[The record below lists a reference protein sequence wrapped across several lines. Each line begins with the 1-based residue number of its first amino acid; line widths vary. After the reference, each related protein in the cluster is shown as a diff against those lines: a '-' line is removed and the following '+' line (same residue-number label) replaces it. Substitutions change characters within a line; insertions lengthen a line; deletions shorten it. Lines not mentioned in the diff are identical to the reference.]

1 MWPGQQPPGGE
12 QNPQDSNPYKTPGP
26 PPGPPSGAQPGYQ
39 QPNPYQQPA
48 YPPPAAPGA
57 NPYQQQPPGPPQ
69 PGQPGSGQQWQAPAP
84 PGAPQPP
91 RDNRKR
97 TTIIAITAAVA
108 VVAAAVIT
116 GVVVLKDDDKEN
128 VAHSDPAKSPS
139 AAPSASSAAPSQSA
153 SEDPADNPRANAEVK
168 PVIDGWKVVS
178 NSKRHIAFD
187 VPKEWKVGSPGTSFG
202 FQDEDDHSFPPNGK
216 GISMSGV
223 AYFNEDRCEKD
234 ATPVAAG
241 TKGAQG
247 AKSEADAAENE
258 ALNWLFWGFDQ
269 KKTGKFNYSKGK
281 EFKSDHG
288 LSGTSASATVTG
300 VAKKHHCA
308 TSAKSVTV
316 TYKDVNGDLATWC
329 LYSATGTEDEVS
341 DDIIKKIMS
350 SLRPLKSS

>member
-12 QNPQDSNPYKTPGP
+12 QNPQDSNPYKTPVP
-26 PPGPPSGAQPGYQ
+26 PSGPPSGAQPGYPQPNPYQQPPTLQ
-39 QPNPYQQPA
+39 QPNPYQQQPA
-48 YPPPAAPGA
+48 GPPTPPA
-57 NPYQQQPPGPPQ
+57 
-69 PGQPGSGQQWQAPAP
+69 GQQWHTPAPA
-84 PGAPQPP
+84 GAPEPP

-128 VAHSDPAKSPS
+128 VAKNEPTKAPT
-139 AAPSASSAAPSQSA
+139 AAPSSAAPSQSA
-153 SEDPADNPRANAEVK
+153 SESPEDNPRANVEVK
-168 PVIDGWKVVS
+168 PVIDGWKAVT
-178 NSKRHIAFD
+178 NSKRHVVFD
-187 VPKEWKVGSPGTSFG
+187 VPPEWKVVPPGTSIG

-216 GISMSGV
+216 GISMTGV
-223 AYFNEDRCEKD
+223 AKFNEDRCEKS
-234 ATPVAAG
+234 ANPVAAG

-288 LSGTSASATVTG
+288 LTGTSSSATVTG
-300 VAKKHHCA
+300 IANKRHCA
-308 TSAKSVTV
+308 SSGKSVTV
-316 TYKDVNGDLATWC
+316 TYKDVTGDLATWC
-329 LYSATGTEDEVS
+329 LYSVTGTEDEVP
-341 DDIIKKIMS
+341 DDTIKKIMS
-350 SLRPLKSS
+350 SLRPLKTS

>member
-12 QNPQDSNPYKTPGP
+12 QNPQDSNPYKTPVP
-26 PPGPPSGAQPGYQ
+26 PSGPPSGAQPGYPP
-39 QPNPYQQPA
+39 PNPYQQP
-48 YPPPAAPGA
+48 PTLQQP

-69 PGQPGSGQQWQAPAP
+69 PGGPAGGQQWHTPAPA
-84 PGAPQPP
+84 GAPGPP

-116 GVVVLKDDDKEN
+116 GVVVLKDDGKEN
-128 VAHSDPAKSPS
+128 VAHNDPTKAPT
-139 AAPSASSAAPSQSA
+139 AAPSASSAAPSQGA
-153 SEDPADNPRANAEVK
+153 SEDPADNPRASVEVK
-168 PVIDGWKVVS
+168 PVIDGWKVVT
-178 NSKRHIAFD
+178 NSKRHVAYD
-187 VPKEWKVGSPGTSFG
+187 VPQEWKVASPGTSFG
-202 FQDEDDHSFPPNGK
+202 FHDEDDHGFPPNGK
-216 GISMSGV
+216 GINMTGV
-223 AYFNEDRCEKD
+223 ALLNEDRCEKD

-288 LSGTSASATVTG
+288 ITGTSSSATVTG
-300 VAKKHHCA
+300 VAKKHQCA
-308 TSAKSVTV
+308 TSAKSVAV

-329 LYSATGTEDEVS
+329 LYSATGTEDEVP
-341 DDIIKKIMS
+341 DDVIKKIMS